1 MKNNNI
7 FVDLNTKLVLS
18 SNSLKYLLTKNK
30 KMETTSSQKPILVKM
45 ADQLVKNQQDL
56 DALAVQL
63 SLGKAEAKDK
73 FEEIKKDMRSSVQE
87 FKASLEAEYSRN
99 KEWANAMKPKLN
111 YLEGQLAEGETET
124 NLIFEEKK
132 KNILKGLVE
141 ITDEIEKNPEVKR
154 IAHYYNLASDKFQLQ
169 LDLVGK
175 TWNQKKL
182 ELTNEFHDEMKNAKT
197 KLNEFKTKINEKKDE
212 VDLKLDHFKDEMQ
225 ESYGHLKKAF
235 KSL

>member
-1 MKNNNI
+1 
-7 FVDLNTKLVLS
+7 
-18 SNSLKYLLTKNK
+18 
-30 KMETTSSQKPILVKM
+30 METTSSQKSILVKM
-45 ADQLVKNQQDL
+45 ADKLVKNQQDL

-111 YLEGQLAEGETET
+111 YLEGQLVEGKIET
-124 NLIFEEKK
+124 NFIFEEKK

-141 ITDEIEKNPEVKR
+141 ITYEIEKNPEVKR
-154 IAHYYNLASDKFQLQ
+154 IAHYYNLASDKLQLQ
-169 LDLVGK
+169 LDLVEK

-182 ELTNEFHDEMKNAKT
+182 ELTNEFHDEMNNAKE
-197 KLNEFKTKINEKKDE
+197 KLTSIIAKINEKKDDI
-212 VDLKLDHFKDEMQ
+212 DLKLESFSDEIHL
-225 ESYGHLKKAF
+225 SYNHLKKAIQA
-235 KSL
+235 L